1 MKYNGLLAYKSAYR
15 LLYLAFSLLLCF
27 RAEASVVAGTDFAPF
42 VYPGDSIIWTLS
54 DIQHYGVSG
63 HTMRSKAEYSIDSR
77 LFRNNETSHFA
88 YCVTKNPSTLS
99 KRYLEN
105 DEYMCVV
112 QFAGEM
118 EANTSFFS
126 YRAQGLRPGTEFTV
140 TVEFYLLNMVPEA
153 MDLFGVEETPAVQF
167 RACVNPDENG
177 ENATYG
183 ADGAVDVSTTEYQ
196 KKQTITLKGT
206 YSADDPYLE
215 LNLLFAETGKAKGVA
230 IGISNIKV
238 EGTFDPHIYSSQGVE
253 ACENEQT
260 LLTLDR
266 EYNVGDDDYS
276 WQIFENGKWTEFSTA
291 KNVMYNMEKNS
302 VFRCVVAGVESNVL
316 EVETIPCCQIE
327 GKEAS
332 RKVLLWETFG
342 HFKDEHT
349 YVDSKGVES
358 KTPAAWPN
366 FRADVSY
373 DLQGSRFDDGSGYK
387 CPECAHAQSGDVHD
401 GLYAIVVP
409 SPMGFDG
416 AAGKKVTWYK
426 GVTSDHTS
434 LVTGESNGGALFIN
448 VVENYTGPVFE
459 AEFNDVCAGTQIF
472 YEFWVANFS
481 NNQYDPLVSFV
492 LTDDKGEVLDE
503 KENVVV
509 KAKSG
514 WTSISGKF
522 LLDGEGTRN
531 VKMQVLSVCDG
542 YCTDAN
548 YWREGNDLILD
559 DIKFMVCSPPSLDL
573 YTDISE
579 FTQDMKICSHTS
591 FSLSTPVSTL
601 LTSFFGEPKFLFQYS
616 LDGGETWDNLG
627 EVQDDFFTD
636 EMNTSDAIFDNAEK
650 MMFRVL
656 SASEEVLNEFY
667 FDPNAA
673 QYGDNCR
680 SYSVSE
686 PITILFEN
694 AVDFGDTYY
703 GSFCENDEVKLT
715 APTTN
720 VELAYWGWKDEKG
733 ELPGAKLGQ
742 DESILTFVVTQHKS
756 SEREIF
762 TFTAYTAE
770 GCQGIRNYVIDVRE
784 PVDFEYDEQLEC
796 GETKYVI
803 SESTPAD
810 AEFVWDYN
818 GVITSGRE
826 FVYSAVD
833 YAAAGDTKQHVF
845 VSATGQGYCKNDN
858 NGYELKFNPIPAA
871 PTVAKNS
878 LKYKVS
884 LLPSAEEET
893 YSLDGVAT
901 ADAGL
906 TLEWAEV
913 AAADAEEPTEDW
925 SEETPAVS
933 QARDSV
939 YYFYVRQK
947 SDACASPSVK
957 VEVAVVSAPT
967 PSVIDTAVCV
977 NSPLDLNDLVT
988 PTSEEYEIRWYSDEV
1003 IPDGTGSKETPIVPT
1018 DQPIYRKYYVSQI
1031 SKLEPFA
1038 ESEAKKL
1045 EVVVVGVGL
1054 PDTTGNVY
1062 HYCAGDTHVELKANL
1077 VIDES
1082 KLLYADQIHWR
1093 FNGGEVSET
1102 ATSVN
1107 TDVEV
1112 STSYEYS
1119 VYQSLTLPTTTKEV
1133 CKGEALT
1140 WNVKVTAVSALS
1152 TNQVSYLRAES
1163 DANGNYTANLMAQSN
1178 NDAISGYDASMRLV
1192 WFEHDCETPIGDGLT
1207 APTPQVDVTG
1217 EMGKDQ
1223 YFYYCVKQSVNGCL
1237 SPGAEV
1243 EVVVND
1249 APKPNGNEYTYCRGE
1264 KAVAITTTPDMHIKP
1279 DAVYQLKWYG
1289 NGEKGDYTDLN
1300 LTGAEGPVPTTALRA
1315 GETGKSEYY
1324 YYVTQT
1330 EVVDGKLGAE
1340 SNKTAIKVVVY
1351 DQPRITVDAAL
1362 SQPVCKP
1369 TTVDLSR
1376 AVSLANAMD
1385 LNYQY
1390 TYYQD
1395 TSLTIPLANATVSV
1409 GGKYA
1414 VVAQFSL
1421 PVKNSTEPL
1430 TCVSSPAAIP
1440 VTIDTLSVAVAN
1452 VTTCPDMEA
1461 TFSVVAQTNA
1471 LGGATYKWRGLT
1483 EADSTQTFIASS
1495 NFTTKKFVGAENGK
1509 SYLYSLQVAAGA
1521 CRYQADTMKVTLG
1534 DAPVVGTLTI
1544 AESGISGSKSFSN
1557 ATDIEFN
1564 SCGGAL
1570 NVVAGYLDRTGN
1582 PISDYV
1588 WYEGGVEVA
1597 KGAELDLPANA
1608 TSADKQYLLTFT
1620 NGCPATVSVTIHNR
1634 PIGFSP
1640 VSVAKLESCE
1650 GEAYE
1655 KTISPLLPPDATPA
1669 IAWYKNGVAVSSIG
1683 GVVLSD
1689 NNTKISIAQLAPSHS
1704 GYYGVVMT
1712 NNGCTASLLLD
1723 SLMVKP
1729 YIMAQER
1736 IDTIVPRHS
1745 DVVVGLKVT
1754 SPAAGVGVAYAWKES
1769 TGATSAANALQ
1780 LNDVVADHAYTVDLS
1795 ADGYCGVEAHVNVMV
1810 DALLRMTTSLKDT
1823 VCSGDSVVMTIDTTG
1838 TGLMRHDDWSRFLNV
1853 KATSN
1858 GTAADLTSKIVLK
1871 GDLLELAVAPLNST
1885 TYEIHFH
1892 YGNQDTVANESV
1904 VVVPSGTNVVVSDPV
1919 KICAGDT
1926 AQIELSG
1933 LDPNYSVVKW
1943 KEDGTILTSDLSST
1957 TIQVV
1962 PDYQGINHIT
1972 FKAYY
1977 GFEVVNRYC
1986 QASRTDSAYVLVD
1999 EPLIGEITGDS
2010 VICEGFSTRLD
2021 ASSYG
2026 ATTYLWNKAGTS
2038 VGSGSSITQKLTR
2051 TTNYQLVMTR
2061 GNCRSEE
2068 NYQVTVKSNPKILY
2082 LDSSDTKSRNVVLES
2097 GKGEA
2102 PFTYWLDDNEN
2113 DRQFSSVFT
2122 DLPYRHH
2129 IMHVEDANG
2138 CVDQYG
2144 FTVVIPNFTVPAF
2157 FSPNGD
2163 GVRDRWVLEE
2173 LSALYP
2179 DAEVFIYDRLGKL
2192 LAKFTG
2198 ADEDGWDGT
2207 YNGHG
2212 MPSTDY
2218 WYVIVVKSIDREFKG
2233 HFTLIREK

>member
-1 MKYNGLLAYKSAYR
+1 MKQAVLLAYKRAYR
-15 LLYLAFSLLLCF
+15 LLCLVLFLLLGF
-27 RAEASVVAGTDFAPF
+27 RAEASLVAGTDFAPF

-54 DIQHYGVSG
+54 DVQHYGVSG

-77 LFRNNETSHFA
+77 LFRDNETSHFA

-105 DEYMCVV
+105 DEYVCVV

-126 YRAQGLRPGTEFTV
+126 YRAQGLRPGTQFTV
-140 TVEFYLLNMVPEA
+140 TLEYYLLNMVSEA
-153 MDLFGVEETPAVQF
+153 MDLFGAEETPSVQF
-167 RACVNPDENG
+167 RACLNPDENG

-183 ADGAVDVSTTEYQ
+183 ADGAVDVSTAEYQ
-196 KKQTITLKGT
+196 KKQAITLKGT

-215 LNLLFAETGKAKGVA
+215 LNLLFAETGKAKGIA

-266 EYNVGDDDYS
+266 EYNVGDDEYS
-276 WQIFENGKWTEFSTA
+276 WQIFENGQWTEFSTA

-342 HFKDEHT
+342 HFKNEHT

-358 KTPAAWPN
+358 TTPAAWPN
-366 FRADVSY
+366 YRADVSY
-373 DLQGSRFDDGSGYK
+373 DLQGSRFDDGSGYI
-387 CPECAHAQSGDVHD
+387 CPECTRAQSGEVHD

-409 SPMGFDG
+409 SPTGFDG
-416 AAGKKVTWYK
+416 AGGKKVTWFK

-448 VVENYTGPVFE
+448 VEENYTGPVFE

-531 VKMQVLSVCDG
+531 VKMQVLSVCGD
-542 YCTDAN
+542 YCTDAK

-559 DIKFMVCSPPSLDL
+559 DIKFMVCSPPSLEL

-579 FTQDMKICSHTS
+579 FTKDMKICSPTS
-591 FSLSTPVSTL
+591 FSLSSPASAL
-601 LTSFFGEPKFLFQYS
+601 LTTFYGEPNFLFQYS
-616 LDGGETWDNLG
+616 LDGGETWDNLSDI
-627 EVQDDFFTD
+627 QDDSFMD
-636 EMNTSDAIFDNAEK
+636 EMNTSDAIFNNAEK

-656 SASEEVLNEFY
+656 SASKEVLNEFY
-667 FDPNAA
+667 LNPNSA

-686 PITILFEN
+686 PVTIVMEN
-694 AVDFGDTYY
+694 AVDFGETYY
-703 GSFCENDEVKLT
+703 GSFCEGDEVKLT

-720 VELAYWGWKDEKG
+720 VDLAYWGWKDENG
-733 ELPGAKLGQ
+733 ELPGATLGD

-756 SEREIF
+756 SEREVF
-762 TFTAYTAE
+762 TFTAYTSE

-784 PVDFEYDEQLEC
+784 PVVFELDELRAC
-796 GETKYVI
+796 GETRLVI
-803 SESTPAD
+803 NESTPAD
-810 AEFVWDYN
+810 AEFVWNYN
-818 GVITSGRE
+818 GVISSGRE
-826 FVYSAVD
+826 FIYSEAD
-833 YAAAGDTKQHVF
+833 YVAAGNTTQHVI
-845 VSATGQGYCKNDN
+845 VTATGHGYCRDGNA
-858 NGYELKFNPIPAA
+858 YELKFNPIPAA
-871 PTVAKNS
+871 
-878 LKYKVS
+878 
-884 LLPSAEEET
+884 
-893 YSLDGVAT
+893 
-901 ADAGL
+901 
-906 TLEWAEV
+906 
-913 AAADAEEPTEDW
+913 
-925 SEETPAVS
+925 
-933 QARDSV
+933 
-939 YYFYVRQK
+939 
-947 SDACASPSVK
+947 
-957 VEVAVVSAPT
+957 
-967 PSVIDTAVCV
+967 
-977 NSPLDLNDLVT
+977 
-988 PTSEEYEIRWYSDEV
+988 
-1003 IPDGTGSKETPIVPT
+1003 
-1018 DQPIYRKYYVSQI
+1018 
-1031 SKLEPFA
+1031 
-1038 ESEAKKL
+1038 
-1045 EVVVVGVGL
+1045 
-1054 PDTTGNVY
+1054 
-1062 HYCAGDTHVELKANL
+1062 
-1077 VIDES
+1077 
-1082 KLLYADQIHWR
+1082 
-1093 FNGGEVSET
+1093 
-1102 ATSVN
+1102 
-1107 TDVEV
+1107 
-1112 STSYEYS
+1112 
-1119 VYQSLTLPTTTKEV
+1119 
-1133 CKGEALT
+1133 
-1140 WNVKVTAVSALS
+1140 ALS
-1152 TNQVSYLRAES
+1152 TRQVSYLRAEA
-1163 DANGNYTANLMAQSN
+1163 DANGNFTANLMAQSN
-1178 NDAISGYDASMRLV
+1178 NDAISGYDASMQLV
-1192 WFEHDCETPIGDGLT
+1192 WFERDCETPIGDGLT

-1243 EVVVND
+1243 EVVVNG
-1249 APKPNGNEYTYCRGE
+1249 APKPNSNEYTYCRGE
-1264 KAVAITTTPDMHIKP
+1264 KAVAITTTPDIHIKP

-1289 NGEKGDYTDLN
+1289 NGEEGDYTDFN
-1300 LTGAEGPVPTTALRA
+1300 LVGSEGPIPPTTIRS
-1315 GETGKSEYY
+1315 GEVGKSEYY

-1330 EVVDGKLGAE
+1330 EVIDGNLGVE

-1351 DQPRITVDAAL
+1351 DKPIIKVDPAL
-1362 SQPVCKP
+1362 LQPVCKP

-1376 AVSLANAMD
+1376 AVSLANAMS

-1395 TSLTIPLANATVSV
+1395 TSLKLPLANATVSV
-1409 GGKYA
+1409 GGAYA
-1414 VVAQFSL
+1414 VVAQFSV
-1421 PVKNSTEPL
+1421 PDKNSTEPL
-1430 TCVSSPAAIP
+1430 TCVSVPVSIP
-1440 VTIDTLSVAVAN
+1440 VTVDTLSVAVAN
-1452 VTTCPDMEA
+1452 VTSCPDMEA

-1483 EADSTQTFIASS
+1483 EVDSTQSFVASS
-1495 NFTTKKFVGAENGK
+1495 TFTTKKFVGAENGD

-1521 CRYQADTMKVTLG
+1521 CFYRTDTMKVTMN
-1534 DAPVVGTLTI
+1534 DAPVVGTLSIT
-1544 AESGISGSKSFSN
+1544 ESGVSESKLFSN
-1557 ATDIEFN
+1557 ATEIEFY
-1564 SCGGAL
+1564 SCGGPL
-1570 NVVAGYLDRTGN
+1570 KVVAGYLDRVGN
-1582 PISDYV
+1582 PITDYV
-1588 WYEGGVEVA
+1588 WYEGNVELA
-1597 KGAELDLPANA
+1597 KGAELVLPANE
-1608 TSADKQYLLTFT
+1608 TTADKQYLLTFT
-1620 NGCPATVSVTIHNR
+1620 NGCPATVSV
-1634 PIGFSP
+1634 
-1640 VSVAKLESCE
+1640 
-1650 GEAYE
+1650 
-1655 KTISPLLPPDATPA
+1655 
-1669 IAWYKNGVAVSSIG
+1669 
-1683 GVVLSD
+1683 
-1689 NNTKISIAQLAPSHS
+1689 
-1704 GYYGVVMT
+1704 
-1712 NNGCTASLLLD
+1712 
-1723 SLMVKP
+1723 
-1729 YIMAQER
+1729 
-1736 IDTIVPRHS
+1736 
-1745 DVVVGLKVT
+1745 
-1754 SPAAGVGVAYAWKES
+1754 
-1769 TGATSAANALQ
+1769 
-1780 LNDVVADHAYTVDLS
+1780 
-1795 ADGYCGVEAHVNVMV
+1795 NVMV
-1810 DALLRMTTSLKDT
+1810 DAMLRMTTSLKDT

-1838 TGLMRHDDWSRFLNV
+1838 TGLMRHDDWSRYLNV

-1858 GTAADLTSKIVLK
+1858 GSTADLTSKIVLK
-1871 GDLLELAVAPLNST
+1871 GNLLELAVAPLNST

-1933 LDPNYSVVKW
+1933 IDPNYSVVKW

-1962 PDYQGINHIT
+1962 PDYQGINHST

-1977 GFEVVNRYC
+1977 EFEIENRYC
-1986 QASRTDSAYVLVD
+1986 QASRIDSAYVLVD
-1999 EPLIGEITGDS
+1999 EPLVGEITGDS
-2010 VICEGFSTRLD
+2010 VFCEGFSTRLD

-2026 ATTYLWNKAGTS
+2026 ASSYLWSKAGVIIGNGTF
-2038 VGSGSSITQKLTR
+2038 ITEKPSR
-2051 TTNYQLVMTR
+2051 TTTYQLVMTR
-2061 GNCRSEE
+2061 GKCRSEE
-2068 NYQVTVKSNPKILY
+2068 NYQVTVNSKPKILY
-2082 LDSSDTKSRNVVLES
+2082 LDSSDTKSRTVVLES

-2102 PFTYWLDDNEN
+2102 PFSYWLDENEN
-2113 DRQFSSVFT
+2113 DKQFSSLFS

-2163 GVRDRWVLEE
+2163 GVRDRWVLED
-2173 LSALYP
+2173 LSFFYP

-2207 YNGHG
+2207 YNGHA

-2218 WYVIVVKSIDREFKG
+2218 WYVIVVKSVDREFKG